1 MCGSLLPRW
10 YAISFMVF
18 LLFCTGCKKEVSNG
32 ASTWKGSGIV
42 VYTDYEPFATK
53 AMRVFYYVPE
63 AVHGEMPIV
72 FVLHGAE
79 RNAMEYR
86 NALVNKAEQKGF
98 ILVVPEFSEVNFP
111 DVNGYQLGNIYQNGD
126 APSAATLNAEEQW
139 ALSVIEPLF
148 SYVKVQTKSNR
159 TTYDIIGHS
168 GGAQFVHRFLLLKS
182 QARVNKIVVSAAGW
196 YTATE
201 NEVNFPYGLK
211 NSLLES
217 TNINSVFAK
226 KVFVQ
231 VGTSDNSATTTS
243 IRRDSL
249 ANRQGVHRLARAQ
262 YFYQK
267 AASSAATASVP
278 FQWEL
283 KLISGLGHDFEDA
296 LPHAA
301 DLLFP

>member
-1 MCGSLLPRW
+1 
-10 YAISFMVF
+10 VF
-18 LLFCTGCKKEVSNG
+18 
-32 ASTWKGSGIV
+32 
-42 VYTDYEPFATK
+42 TDYEPFASK
-53 AMRVFYYVPE
+53 AMRVFYYIPQ
-63 AVHGEMPIV
+63 AVQPDMPIV

-86 NALVNKAEQKGF
+86 NALVNKAEEKGF

-111 DVNGYQLGNIYQNGD
+111 DVNGYQIGNIYQNGD
-126 APSAATLNAEEQW
+126 APSAATLNSEEQW

-159 TTYDIIGHS
+159 TTYEMIGHS
-168 GGAQFVHRFLLLKS
+168 GGAQFVHRFLLLKP
-182 QARVNKIVVSAAGW
+182 QARSNKIVVSAAGW

-201 NEVNFPYGLK
+201 NEVNFPYGFK
-211 NSLLES
+211 NSLLET
-217 TNINSVFAK
+217 TNINSILSK

-249 ANRQGVHRLARAQ
+249 ANRQGAHRLARAQ

-267 AASSAATASVP
+267 AASSATQAAVP
-278 FQWEL
+278 FLWEL

-296 LPHAA
+296 LPHSA